1 MNKSKF
7 LLCGL
12 AFGFLT
18 NSCLASVTAAKTV
31 ATEVAIAQEGGALS
45 DGNKG
50 KAKNHTAEAGNK
62 NAVVIKDYDSFVNG
76 LTDKIIAELKAKKI
90 IQIPEGKPEEI
101 EGAQGSFK
109 VSPAET
115 AIQEAKEWSSTKGR
129 PSEVKA
135 GFFKVPGTNTSIRLY
150 GFAFLTGVYTIHDA
164 AAGYTADYSLFP
176 DRLAPRNIHA
186 GKKKKTDFNMLANE
200 SRMGIETFSLANIGE
215 CLVPLKTVI
224 EFDFSNGENGSSS
237 LSKDYELNLRHAY
250 FSFGNVLLGQTTTTF
265 ADPAASAETTNGPS
279 GSSTKRTVQIRYVW
293 DLGNGSE
300 ARVAIEKNIDKFV
313 DLSGTGEHKYALND
327 STKPSHEYHSSSAFP
342 TLVVSAKRAF
352 DSGHIGGAL
361 ALRHISLNSNDWA
374 PKHLSKLA
382 VCGRISGSL
391 NFLQNDSVFGIAT
404 YGQAPGYY
412 ISDYKETIFV
422 TEDKIKALRALGLMG
437 GIRHFWTQHYKV
449 RSTLALGYVR
459 VHNDKYF
466 ANKALFDGNAAI
478 AEDGRITALPRE
490 VVKSLFSATFNVMMS
505 LLPNLEMGL
514 EYSYGSKKVTDG
526 RRGVNHAIIFSA
538 RLDF

>member
-1 MNKSKF
+1 MKFFSWVIYVMKKSKL
-7 LLCGL
+7 LLCL
-12 AFGFLT
+12 
-18 NSCLASVTAAKTV
+18 LASTIFSDNCIAKTV
-31 ATEVAIAQEGGALS
+31 DAKRPTTKVKATQAEVVQAETGA
-45 DGNKG
+45 K
-50 KAKNHTAEAGNK
+50 
-62 NAVVIKDYDSFVNG
+62 VVIKDYDAFVNT
-76 LTDKIIAELKAKKI
+76 LTRKIKSEVMAELKAKKALS
-90 IQIPEGKPEEI
+90 IPEGKPEEI
-101 EGAQGSFK
+101 EGEQGSFK

-115 AIQEAKEWSSTKGR
+115 AIQEAKEWSSTRGK
-129 PSEVKA
+129 PSEVKS
-135 GFFKVPGTNTSIRLY
+135 GFIKVPGTNTSIRLY

-176 DRLAPRNIHA
+176 DKLAPRNLPS

-200 SRMGIETFSLANIGE
+200 SRMGVETFSLANIGE
-215 CLVPLKTVI
+215 YIVPLKTLI
-224 EFDFSNGENGSSS
+224 EFDFSNGDNGSSS
-237 LSKDYELNLRHAY
+237 LSRDYELKLRHAY
-250 FSFGNVLLGQTTTTF
+250 LSFGNVLLGQTTTTF
-265 ADPAASAETTNGPS
+265 ADTAAAAETTNGPS
-279 GSSTKRTVQIRYVW
+279 GTSTKRTVQLRYVW

-313 DLSGTGEHKYALND
+313 DLSGTGEHKYALSD
-327 STKPSHEYHSSSAFP
+327 STKPCHEYHSSSAFP

-352 DSGHIGGAL
+352 DAGHVGGAL

-391 NFLQNDSVFGIAT
+391 KFLQGDSIFGIAT

-422 TEDKIKALRALGLMG
+422 NEDKIKALRALGLMG

-449 RSTLALGYVR
+449 RSTLAVGYVR
-459 VHNDKYF
+459 VHNEKYF
-466 ANKALFDGNAAI
+466 SDKTLFDGNAII
-478 AEDGRITALPRE
+478 ATDGTITRPRE

-505 LLPNLEMGL
+505 LLPNLELGL
-514 EYSYGSKKVTDG
+514 EYSYGKKKVTDG